1 MNPEAE
7 HWRAMFAGLA
17 GGVFFAL
24 IHLGATVLNGQAPSR
39 QDIIKAAFNVLLAI
53 ATGGIAAYFL
63 TDVVVKVVPL
73 ASLRDP
79 RAIAFVI
86 GALAWVTAPMI
97 IDVIRK
103 RVAKKAEGIG
113 H

>member
-1 MNPEAE
+1 MSGETE
-7 HWRAMFAGLA
+7 HWRSLWNGFL

-39 QDIIKAAFNVLLAI
+39 QDVIKAAFNVALAVV
-53 ATGGIAAYFL
+53 TGGIAAYFL
-63 TDVVVKVVPL
+63 TDVVVSVVPL

-97 IDVIRK
+97 IEVARK
-103 RVAKKAEGIG
+103 AAAKKAERLGQ
-113 H
+113 